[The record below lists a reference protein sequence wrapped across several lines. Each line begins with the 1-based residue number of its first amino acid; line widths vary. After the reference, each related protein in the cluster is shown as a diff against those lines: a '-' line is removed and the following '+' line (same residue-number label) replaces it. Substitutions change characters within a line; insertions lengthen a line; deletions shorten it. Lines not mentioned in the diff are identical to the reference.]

1 MKLEYFISKRLATS
15 KEYKSSVSAPI
26 IKIAIVAIAI
36 SIIMMLVSVST
47 GFGLQQ
53 KIRDKITSFN
63 GHITISNFDNN
74 QSEITTEP
82 IDLNQKFYPTFSDV
96 PEVAKV
102 QPYATIAGVVRTT
115 ETFEGIV
122 YKGVAGDYDFKYL
135 NEYLKAGNLP
145 KFSKEGMTNEILV
158 SEYLSNR
165 LKLKIGDKMETYFLK
180 DSANKL
186 PFIRSFEIVGIYDS
200 GFKEFDE
207 AYIIGDLKHVQRLNK
222 WKPNQVGA
230 FEIYINDFTTID
242 QTSEKVYENI
252 PSTLNSVSI
261 TEKYINIFEW
271 LKIFDFNIYVI
282 IGIMILVASINMIVA
297 LLVLIL
303 ERTQMIGILKALGTS
318 NWVVRKIFLLSATHI
333 VVNGLIWGN
342 VIGLAFLLIQKYF
355 GIIKLDATQY
365 YVTEVPVYLNV
376 SYIVLLN
383 VMVVLICYVI
393 LIIPS
398 YIITKI
404 SPVKAIKYQ

>member
-15 KEYKSSVSAPI
+15 KDYKSSVSAPI

-47 GFGLQQ
+47 GFGLQE

-63 GHITISNFDNN
+63 GHLTIMNYDNN

-82 IDLNQKFYPTFSDV
+82 LSLEQNFYPKFKSV
-96 PEVAKV
+96 PEVMQI
-102 QPYATIAGVVRTT
+102 QPFATIAGVVRTT

-122 YKGVAGDYDFKYL
+122 YKGVNKDYNFQ
-135 NEYLKAGNLP
+135 YLKNYLIEGKLP
-145 KFSKEGMTNEILV
+145 NFKQGGMTNDILI
-158 SEYLSNR
+158 SSYLAKR
-165 LKLKIGDKMETYFLK
+165 LKLKLGDKMQTYFLK
-180 DSANKL
+180 ESGNKL

-207 AYIIGDLKHVQRLNK
+207 TYVIGDLKHVQRLNK
-222 WKPNQVGA
+222 WEENQVGA
-230 FEIYINDFTTID
+230 FEIYVNDFTKID
-242 QTSEKVYENI
+242 EISEKVYENI
-252 PSTLNSVSI
+252 PSTLNNVSI
-261 TEKYINIFEW
+261 TEKYNNIFEW
-271 LKIFDFNIYVI
+271 LKVFDLNIYI
-282 IGIMILVASINMIVA
+282 IMGIMIIVASINMIVA

-303 ERTQMIGILKALGTS
+303 ERTQMIGVLKALGAN
-318 NWVVRKIFLLSATHI
+318 NWTIRKIFLLNATHI
-333 VVNGLIWGN
+333 VVSGLIWGN
-342 VIGLAFLLIQKYF
+342 IIGIGFLLIQKYF
-355 GIIKLDATQY
+355 GIIKLDPTQY
-365 YVTEVPVYLNV
+365 YVTEAPVYLNFG
-376 SYIVLLN
+376 YIILLN
-383 VMVVLICYVI
+383 IMVIVICYLI